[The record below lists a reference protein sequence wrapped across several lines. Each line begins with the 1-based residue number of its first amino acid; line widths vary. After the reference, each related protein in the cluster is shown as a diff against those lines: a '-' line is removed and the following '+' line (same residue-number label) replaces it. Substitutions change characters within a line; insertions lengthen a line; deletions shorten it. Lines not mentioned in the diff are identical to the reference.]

1 MGIRQ
6 PQPGENANRLN
17 AKLKHKRIARLWIQR
32 KNLKQEHERIQRNQ
46 QVVDVR
52 RRVSRRVVL
61 NRYHEKSEFA
71 DVREF
76 LATNAA
82 TSHKATEHNNK
93 RTMDAVL
100 VIDKP
105 AGLTSHDV
113 VARVRRLLGE
123 RSVGHLGTLD
133 PLATG
138 VLPLLTGRYTRL
150 AQFYTAADKTY
161 EGVIRLGFATDTW
174 DADGE
179 PLGPP
184 QPVKVSLEELQKVA
198 QELSGDI
205 EQQPPKFSA
214 KKIGGVPAYKL
225 ARKDREVEL
234 KKVRVLVHR
243 FEIHNVEADRAS
255 FTAEVSSGTYVRAL
269 AHELGQKLEVGAH
282 LAELRRTRSGEFT
295 LDQAVTLDRLAEIK
309 NNGLSHE
316 GKLPDLLSTVSLHPR
331 QILPQIPSVT
341 VNDETAGLIGNG
353 RAVNLPEF
361 SGARQVKVFLGQEEL
376 IAIASRIA
384 GTLFQPKVVLRAA

>member
-1 MGIRQ
+1 
-6 PQPGENANRLN
+6 
-17 AKLKHKRIARLWIQR
+17 
-32 KNLKQEHERIQRNQ
+32 
-46 QVVDVR
+46 
-52 RRVSRRVVL
+52 
-61 NRYHEKSEFA
+61 
-71 DVREF
+71 
-76 LATNAA
+76 
-82 TSHKATEHNNK
+82 
-93 RTMDAVL
+93 MDAVL

-113 VARVRRLLGE
+113 VARVRRLIGE

-138 VLPLLTGRYTRL
+138 VLPLLTGRFTRL

-174 DADGE
+174 DAEGE

-184 QPVKVSLEELQKVA
+184 QPVKVSLEELRSA
-198 QELSGDI
+198 ARELTGEL

-214 KKIGGVPAYKL
+214 KKIAGVPAYKL

-243 FEIHNVEADRAS
+243 FEIHDVQEDRAT

-269 AHELGQKLEVGAH
+269 AHELGQKLGIGAH
-282 LAELRRTRSGEFT
+282 VAELRRTRSGEFN

-309 NNGLSHE
+309 NNGASREGNFADSLS
-316 GKLPDLLSTVSLHPR
+316 KISMHPR

-341 VNDETAGLIGNG
+341 VNDEIAGLLANG

-361 SGARQVKVFLGQEEL
+361 SAARQVKVFLGKEEL

-384 GTLFQPKVVLRAA
+384 GTLFQPKVVLIAA

>member
-1 MGIRQ
+1 
-6 PQPGENANRLN
+6 
-17 AKLKHKRIARLWIQR
+17 
-32 KNLKQEHERIQRNQ
+32 
-46 QVVDVR
+46 
-52 RRVSRRVVL
+52 
-61 NRYHEKSEFA
+61 
-71 DVREF
+71 
-76 LATNAA
+76 
-82 TSHKATEHNNK
+82 
-93 RTMDAVL
+93 MDAVL

-138 VLPLLTGRYTRL
+138 VLPLLTGRFTRL

-161 EGVIRLGFATDTW
+161 EGVIRLGFATATW
-174 DADGE
+174 DADGA

-184 QPVKVSLEELQKVA
+184 QPVRVSLEELRNAA
-198 QELSGDI
+198 QALTGDI

-214 KKIGGVPAYKL
+214 KKIAGVPAYKL

-243 FEIHNVEADRAS
+243 FEIHSVEEEDRAR
-255 FTAEVSSGTYVRAL
+255 FTAEVSAGTYVRGL
-269 AHELGQKLEVGAH
+269 AHELGQRLEIGAH

-295 LDQAVTLDRLAEIK
+295 LAQAVTLDQLAQVR
-309 NNGLSHE
+309 NNGLSSE
-316 GKLPDLLSTVSLHPR
+316 KTSADALAKISLHPR

-341 VNDETAGLIGNG
+341 VNDETAGLIANG

-361 SGARQVKVFLGQEEL
+361 SAARQVKVFLGREQL
-376 IAIASRIA
+376 IAIASRVA
-384 GTLFQPKVVLRAA
+384 GTLFQPKVVLRTA

>member
-1 MGIRQ
+1 M
-6 PQPGENANRLN
+6 N
-17 AKLKHKRIARLWIQR
+17 
-32 KNLKQEHERIQRNQ
+32 
-46 QVVDVR
+46 
-52 RRVSRRVVL
+52 
-61 NRYHEKSEFA
+61 
-71 DVREF
+71 
-76 LATNAA
+76 
-82 TSHKATEHNNK
+82 
-93 RTMDAVL
+93 AVL

-179 PLGPP
+179 PLGPL
-184 QPVKVSLEELQKVA
+184 QPVKVSLEEVRKGA

-214 KKIGGVPAYKL
+214 KKIAGVPAYKL

-243 FEIHNVEADRAS
+243 FEIHNVQADLAS
-255 FTAEVSSGTYVRAL
+255 FTAEVSAGTYVRAL
-269 AHELGQKLEVGAH
+269 AHELGRKLGVGAH

-295 LDQAVTLDRLAEIK
+295 LDQAVTLDRFAEIK